1 MTEQDDMTT
10 DGYWFEDLAVGQVL
24 RSSRG
29 ITLDRDAMIAF
40 ARAYDPQ
47 PAHLGEDTARASQ
60 FGLFCASGWQTGSV
74 SMRLIAETLPI
85 ARGGM
90 GTGIDQ
96 LRWPRPVLAGDPLR
110 IEMEILEARPS
121 VSRPGSGVVTH
132 RTTTLNQRNEP
143 VQVFTSTV
151 LMPRRQGAS

>member
-1 MTEQDDMTT
+1 MSRRE
-10 DGYWFEDLAVGQVL
+10 YWFEDLHVGQVL
-24 RSSRG
+24 HSPRG
-29 ITLDRDAMIAF
+29 ITLDAEGMVAF

-47 PAHLGEDTARASQ
+47 PAHLGEEAARDSQ

-90 GTGIDQ
+90 GAGIDK
-96 LRWPRPVLAGDPLR
+96 LRWPRPVRPGDTLR
-110 IEMEILEARPS
+110 VEMEVLEARPS
-121 VSRPGSGVVTH
+121 ASRPGSGVVTH
-132 RTTTLNQRNEP
+132 RTTTFNQRDEP

-151 LMPRRQGAS
+151 LMPRRTAGG

>member
-1 MTEQDDMTT
+1 MTT
-10 DGYWFEDLAVGQVL
+10 DGYWFEDLTVGQVL
-24 RSSRG
+24 RSPRG

-47 PAHLGEDTARASQ
+47 PAHLGEETARDSQ

-90 GTGIDQ
+90 GAGIDK
-96 LRWPRPVLAGDPLR
+96 LRWPRPVLAGDTLR
-110 IEMEILEARPS
+110 VEMEILEARPS
-121 VSRPGSGVVTH
+121 ASRPGSGVVTH

-151 LMPRRQGAS
+151 LMPRRQGGS